1 MPSACLLAGVGP
13 SSPQYSSSAA
23 MRPSSTR
30 KKEVTWKETVRP
42 ASNTRTTVMS
52 SGPMASTRSISPSH
66 APGYSQLARMNS
78 SAVKRSLVLGQSTW
92 APGAKNAAISPA
104 RWASAAAQ

>member
-1 MPSACLLAGVGP
+1 
-13 SSPQYSSSAA
+13 

-42 ASNTRTTVMS
+42 ASNTRTTVTS
-52 SGPMASTRSISPSH
+52 SGPMASTRSTSPSH